1 MRLKVIECVPEDG
14 RIVFSERAAQAEA
27 GRRRELFDTLVVGQQ
42 VTGEVT
48 NITDFG
54 VFIDLG
60 GVEGLIHI
68 SELSWGRVA
77 HPSQIVSLGQSLKVQ
92 VLDVSPE
99 RCRVALSLKRLFENP
114 WESAGEV
121 YRIGQVVPA
130 TITSIVSYGAFARLE
145 EGLEGLIHSSEMPLE
160 DEQVVKDLLIEGQEV
175 QVRVLHIDAEH
186 QRLGLSLKI
195 LE

>member
-1 MRLKVIECVPEDG
+1 
-14 RIVFSERAAQAEA
+14 
-27 GRRRELFDTLVVGQQ
+27 
-42 VTGEVT
+42 
-48 NITDFG
+48 
-54 VFIDLG
+54 
-60 GVEGLIHI
+60 
-68 SELSWGRVA
+68 
-77 HPSQIVSLGQSLKVQ
+77 
-92 VLDVSPE
+92 LDVSPE

-121 YRIGQVVPA
+121 YGIGQVVSA

-145 EGLEGLIHSSEMPLE
+145 EGLEGLIHSSEMPLG
-160 DEQVVKDLLIEGQEV
+160 DEQVVKDLLKEGQEV